1 MNQKKILIAD
11 DSELNRAILVDVL
24 ERDFDVLEV
33 SDGREAMA
41 ALQAHRGEIGVLL
54 LDVVMPEADGFEV
67 LGYMN
72 RERLLEDI
80 PVIMISAETGGSYI
94 ERAFKLGASDYVS
107 RPFVPGV
114 IQRRIMNTLLL
125 HQQKQQLMGLVT
137 DRYYR
142 EEKNTELMA
151 AILGRVVTLRNGEGG
166 THMQDVSL
174 ITGLLLR
181 RLMDKTDRYGLDRSD
196 IDAIRAAS
204 CLHDVGKLL
213 VPAEI
218 LTKPGRLTPEEFE
231 VVKRHP
237 LIGARLITELPAA
250 YRNDRMVKYALEV
263 CRWHHERWNGEGYP
277 DGLRGDDIPI
287 AAQAVSLADAY
298 DALISK
304 RAYKDAYPPERAMAM
319 IRNGECGSFNPLLLE
334 CLEDLADVLARGVPV
349 RSERDQSQQA
359 ARRMVAELYHAQEPP
374 AARVALQLEEERTK
388 RQFFADLTGELWFE
402 YTTHPD
408 ALTLSPEAA
417 RATGLPAVV
426 VEPRESAEL
435 RAVVGPEAL
444 DAFRME
450 LRAGTPER
458 NYLETEME
466 ITLNGKPCWCQLA
479 VLITWSEAECGRF
492 NSLLGRILNID
503 ERYRGLNGFAKA
515 EEEPEPPALTPV
527 VEGGDGVLRLTRAQV
542 SGVLRGYGRLFKM
555 VRLVDP
561 EICMQLTAEAGGRT
575 MEKRDHCYAVWERM
589 RRCDNCISQ
598 AVLATRQTQTKIET
612 AGTKVFYVI
621 SAYVEVDGR
630 PFALELVNPIE
641 SDDMTGDGQENI
653 LNQLL
658 VRNRQVYVDSLTKI
672 YNRRY
677 FDEQLSQQEG
687 EFAVAMI
694 DVDYFKKINDNYGHQ
709 AGDAA
714 LYRIAQA
721 IKSEVRGNDELVR
734 YAGDEFFVLFHDMP
748 ADGLEKK
755 LQAILRAIER
765 IEMTEYPGLKLSA
778 SIGGAKASGRVVDTI
793 RKADAALMRGAKL
806 KKDSVVLYREENR
819 E

>member
-33 SDGREAMA
+33 SDGRKAIA
-41 ALQAHRGEIGVLL
+41 ALQAHRDEIGVLL

-67 LGYMN
+67 LDYMN

-174 ITGLLLR
+174 VTELLLR
-181 RLMDKTDRYGLDRSD
+181 RLTEKTDRYGLDRSN
-196 IDAIRAAS
+196 IDAIRTAS

-213 VPAEI
+213 VPVEI
-218 LTKPGRLTPEEFE
+218 LTKPGRLTPEEFQ

-237 LIGARLITELPAA
+237 LIGVRIITELPAA
-250 YRNDRMVKYALEV
+250 YRSDRMVKYALEV

-334 CLEDLADVLARGVPV
+334 CLEDLADVLAREVPV

-374 AARVALQLEEERTK
+374 AARMALQLEEERAK
-388 RQFFADLTGELWFE
+388 RQFSADLTGELWFE

-408 ALTLSPEAA
+408 ALSLSPEAA

-444 DAFRME
+444 DAFRLE
-450 LRAGTPER
+450 LRAATPER

-466 ITLNGKPCWCQLA
+466 ITLYGKPCWCQLA

-503 ERYRGLNGFAKA
+503 ERYRGLNGFAQA
-515 EEEPEPPALTPV
+515 EEQPEPPALTPV
-527 VEGGDGVLRLTRAQV
+527 VESGDGVLRLTRAQV
-542 SGVLRGYGRLFKM
+542 NGVLRGYGRLFKM

-561 EICMQLTAEAGGRT
+561 EICMQLTAEAGGQT
-575 MEKRDHCYAVWERM
+575 MGKREHCYAVWERM

-598 AVLATRQTQTKIET
+598 AVLATRRSQTKIET

-721 IKSEVRGNDELVR
+721 IKSEVRSNDELVR
-734 YAGDEFFVLFHDMP
+734 YAGDEFFILFHDMP

-778 SIGGAKASGRVVDTI
+778 SIGGAKASGRVEDTI

-806 KKDSVVLYREENR
+806 KKDSVVLYSEENR